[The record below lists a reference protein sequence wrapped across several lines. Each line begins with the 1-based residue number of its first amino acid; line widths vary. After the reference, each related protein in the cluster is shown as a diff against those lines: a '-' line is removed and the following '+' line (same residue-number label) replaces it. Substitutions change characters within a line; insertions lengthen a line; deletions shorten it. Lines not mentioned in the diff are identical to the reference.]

1 MTDDVIR
8 VLIVDDQELVRL
20 GLRLVV
26 DAADDLAV
34 VGEAGTGDAAITLTD
49 ELDPDVILMDIRM
62 PGLDGITATKRII
75 DDHPDARIIVLTTFD
90 LDEYAFGALR
100 AGASGFL
107 LKDTDSA
114 QLTAAIRAVHV
125 GDAAISPRVTRRM
138 LELFAD
144 KVPEDTDPPKIEDL
158 TPRETEILAAIAEGL
173 NNTEISARFFLS
185 ESTVKSHVG
194 RILMKLQLRDRVHA
208 VLFAHRNGLG
218 G

>member
-1 MTDDVIR
+1 MTDAAIR

-34 VGEAGTGDAAITLTD
+34 VGEAGTGDAAITLAD

-75 DDHPDARIIVLTTFD
+75 DDHPSARIIVVTTFD

-107 LKDTDSA
+107 LKDADSA
-114 QLTAAIRAVHV
+114 QLTAAIRAVHA

-158 TPRETEILAAIAEGL
+158 TPRETEILTAIAEGL
-173 NNTEISARFFLS
+173 NNTEIAARFFLS

-194 RILMKLQLRDRVHA
+194 RVLMKLQLRDRVHA